1 VKNQR
6 RQQIRVLQVVP
17 ALFGSEGTIGGAE
30 RYASELSRA
39 MSRRGD
45 SAVQL
50 IGYGDRTTETV
61 VGGMVAEMI
70 RGWKVRGEDFNRIGA
85 GVIPYVRWAD
95 LIHCHQHHI
104 MSSSLLALLGRV
116 SGRPVVATDHGGG
129 GFDFSRYLDTERW
142 FSAHLHV
149 SEFSRARSAAVDLSR
164 VVLGGVDIDRF
175 QPGPWLGDRHRA
187 LFVGRVLPHKGVDD
201 LIRGLPSGIG
211 LDVVGPLVDERY
223 AADLGRLA
231 EGRDV
236 AIHGPVSEE
245 MLVTMYRNALC
256 VALPSVTRDCY
267 GQVTEVPELL
277 GQSLLE
283 GMASGVPAVCTT
295 AGAMREVVA
304 DGVTGFVV
312 GENDPDALGASLREL
327 HGDQELARIMGGRGR
342 KRVVQHF
349 SWDAVA
355 DRCVGVYRSLLP

>member
-1 VKNQR
+1 
-6 RQQIRVLQVVP
+6 
-17 ALFGSEGTIGGAE
+17 
-30 RYASELSRA
+30 

-45 SAVQL
+45 LDVQL
-50 IGYGDRTTETV
+50 VGYGDRTTETV
-61 VGGMVAEMI
+61 VNGMVAEMV
-70 RGWKVRGEDFNRIGA
+70 RGWKIRGEEFNRIGA
-85 GVIPYVRWAD
+85 GMIPYVRWAD
-95 LIHCHQHHI
+95 LIHCHQRHI
-104 MSSSLLALLGRV
+104 MSSSLLALLGRA

-149 SEFSRARSAAVDLSR
+149 SEFSRAHSAAGDLSS

-175 QPGPWLGDRHRA
+175 QPAPWPADRHRA

-201 LIRGLPSGIG
+201 LIRGLPPEVG
-211 LDVVGPLVDERY
+211 LDLVGPLVDARY
-223 AADLGRLA
+223 AADVRRLA
-231 EGRDV
+231 QGRDV
-236 AIHGPVSEE
+236 AIHGPVSEA
-245 MLVTMYRNALC
+245 MLITMYRNALC

-283 GMASGVPAVCTT
+283 GMASGVPTVCTT
-295 AGAMREVVA
+295 AGAMREVVV

-312 GENDPDALGASLREL
+312 GENNPLALGAALGEL
-327 HGDQELARIMGGRGR
+327 HSDQDLARALGRRGR
-342 KRVVQHF
+342 ERAVHHF

-355 DRCVGVYRSLLP
+355 DRCMAVYRSLLP